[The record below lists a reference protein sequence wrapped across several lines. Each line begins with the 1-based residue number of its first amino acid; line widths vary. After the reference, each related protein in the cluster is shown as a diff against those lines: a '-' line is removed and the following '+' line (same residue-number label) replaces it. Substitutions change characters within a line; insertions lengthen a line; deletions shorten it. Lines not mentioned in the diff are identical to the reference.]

1 MIMVS
6 VGHSLPLPCDPFAS
20 SAMLNPR
27 CSLIIPFYQEAGSVA
42 SVVPAACAVL
52 ARLDPDYEAILVDDG
67 STDGTGRELDR
78 MAAADPHC
86 HVLTLPD
93 NQGQAVALF
102 TGLHQARGEIILT
115 MDGDGQND
123 PSDFP
128 ALLTLLEQQH
138 LDIACG
144 WRRERHDSP
153 LRRAMSGLANAVR
166 SRVLHDGLHDAGCQL
181 RVFRRAVIAT
191 LQPSPLMQ
199 SFLPAM
205 AVAAGLRAGELPVH
219 HHPRLKGDSKY
230 HLGNLWWRPFRE
242 MLRLRRVLPRPAAT
256 R

>member
-1 MIMVS
+1 MPS
-6 VGHSLPLPCDPFAS
+6 
-20 SAMLNPR
+20 PR
-27 CSLIIPFYQEAGSVA
+27 CSLVIPFYQEADSVA
-42 SVVPAACAVL
+42 TVVPAACAVL
-52 ARLDPDYEAILVDDG
+52 ARLDQDYEAILVDDG

-78 MAAADPHC
+78 VAARDPHC
-86 HVLTLPD
+86 QVLTLPA
-93 NQGQAVALF
+93 NQGQAAALF
-102 TGLHQARGEIILT
+102 TGLHRSRGDIILT

-123 PSDFP
+123 PADFP
-128 ALLTLLEQQH
+128 ALLRLLELQH

-144 WRRERHDSP
+144 WRRERHDRP
-153 LRRAMSGLANAVR
+153 LRRVMSVLANAVR
-166 SRVLHDGLHDAGCQL
+166 SRVLRDGLHDAGCQL

-219 HHPRLKGDSKY
+219 HHPRLSGHSKY
-230 HLGNLWWRPFRE
+230 GLGLLWWRPFRE
-242 MLRLRRVLPRPAAT
+242 MLRLRRVLPRPAPP

>member
-1 MIMVS
+1 M
-6 VGHSLPLPCDPFAS
+6 S
-20 SAMLNPR
+20 SPR

-52 ARLDPDYEAILVDDG
+52 ARLDPGYEAILVDDG

-86 HVLTLPD
+86 HVLTLPG
-93 NQGQAVALF
+93 NQGQATALF
-102 TGLHQARGEIILT
+102 TGLRQARGEIILT

-123 PSDFP
+123 PADFP

-138 LDIACG
+138 LDVACG

-153 LRRAMSGLANAVR
+153 LRRAMSSLANAVR
-166 SRVLHDGLHDAGCQL
+166 SRVLRDGLHDAGCQL

-219 HHPRLKGDSKY
+219 HHPRLQGDSKY
-230 HLGNLWWRPFRE
+230 HLGNLWWQPFRE
-242 MLRLRRVLPRPAAT
+242 MLRLRRVLPRPAAM

>member
-1 MIMVS
+1 
-6 VGHSLPLPCDPFAS
+6 
-20 SAMLNPR
+20 MLNPR
-27 CSLIIPFYQEAGSVA
+27 CSLVIPFYQEADSVA

-52 ARLDPDYEAILVDDG
+52 ARIDPDYEAILVDDG

-78 MAAADPHC
+78 IAARDSHC
-86 HVLTLPD
+86 HVLKLPG
-93 NQGQAVALF
+93 NQGQAAALF
-102 TGLHQARGEIILT
+102 TGLRQARGEIILT

-123 PSDFP
+123 PADFP
-128 ALLTLLEQQH
+128 ALLTMLEQQH
-138 LDIACG
+138 LDVACG
-144 WRRERHDSP
+144 WRHERHDSP

-219 HHPRLKGDSKY
+219 HHPRLRGDSKY

>member
-1 MIMVS
+1 MIV
-6 VGHSLPLPCDPFAS
+6 P
-20 SAMLNPR
+20 AMLNPR
-27 CSLIIPFYQEAGSVA
+27 CSLVIPFYQEAGSVA

-52 ARLDPDYEAILVDDG
+52 ARIDPGYEAILVDDG

-78 MAAADPHC
+78 VAATDPHC
-86 HVLTLPD
+86 QVLTLPG
-93 NQGQAVALF
+93 NQGQAAALF
-102 TGLHQARGEIILT
+102 TGLRQARGEIILT

-123 PSDFP
+123 PQDFP
-128 ALLTLLEQQH
+128 ALLTLLEQQQ
-138 LDIACG
+138 LDVVCG
-144 WRRERHDSP
+144 WRRERHDSA

-166 SRVLHDGLHDAGCQL
+166 GRVLRDGLHDAGCQL

-219 HHPRLKGDSKY
+219 HHPRVKGDSKY

-242 MLRLRRVLPRPAAT
+242 MLRLRRVLRAGN
-256 R
+256 REN